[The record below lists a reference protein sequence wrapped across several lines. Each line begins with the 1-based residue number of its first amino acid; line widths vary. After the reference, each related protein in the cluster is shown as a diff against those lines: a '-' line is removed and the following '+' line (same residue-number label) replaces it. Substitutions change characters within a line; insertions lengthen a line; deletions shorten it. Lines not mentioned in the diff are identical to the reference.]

1 MQLLKEYR
9 LLAIIGTAWLFDAMD
24 VAMLSFIMPLI
35 KTEWQLAPAQLGLVG
50 ATTSLGMVVGALICG
65 ALADRIGRKHV
76 LILTLAIFSIGNL
89 LLMLTPNIMAF
100 IAVRFL
106 TGIGLGG
113 ELPVA
118 ATLVADSYQGTQ
130 RSKMLVLADSFW
142 AIGWIVASLLAFW
155 VMPLIGW
162 RLTVLITACTI
173 LYTLLLRRHLPE
185 TPIEPQTRP
194 SYKVLWRTPVFRRK
208 TLLLGLLWFIVM
220 LTYYGMFL
228 WLPSIL
234 VMRGFSIVHSFSYT
248 LLMSLAQLPG
258 YYLAAFLMGK
268 ISRKSVLTIYL
279 SGTIVSALAFSLAGS
294 NFSVLLSGA
303 WLSFFDLGAW
313 GTLIALTPS
322 QFPQAIRGTGMGA
335 AQSIGRIGAMIGPYV
350 VGLLLQIK
358 MPLPGIFG
366 IFVVLLLLWIAIL
379 TWGVHDVDAQ
389 QKEGVTSDL
398 KS

>member
-35 KTEWQLAPAQLGLVG
+35 KNEWHIAPAQLGLVG
-50 ATTSLGMVVGALICG
+50 ATTSLGMVVGAMICG

-76 LILTLAIFSIGNL
+76 LILTLALFSIGNL
-89 LLMLTPNIMAF
+89 LLTVTPNITAF

-118 ATLVADSYQGTQ
+118 ATLVADSYQGTK

-155 VMPLIGW
+155 VMPVIGW
-162 RLTVLITACTI
+162 RLTVLITALTI

-185 TPIEPQTRP
+185 TPIVPQKRP
-194 SYKVLWRTPVFRRK
+194 SYKVLWRTPVFRKK
-208 TLLLGLLWFIVM
+208 TLLLGALWFIVM

-234 VMRGFSIVHSFSYT
+234 VSRGFSIVHSFNYT

-258 YYLAAFLMGK
+258 YYLAAYLMGK
-268 ISRKSVLTIYL
+268 ISRKSVLAIYL
-279 SGTIVSALAFSLAGS
+279 GGTILSALAFSLASG
-294 NFSVLLSGA
+294 NMAILISGA

-313 GTLIALTPS
+313 GTLIAITPS
-322 QFPQAIRGTGMGA
+322 QFPEAIRGTGMGA
-335 AQSIGRIGAMIGPYV
+335 AQSIGRVGAMIGPYV
-350 VGLLLQIK
+350 VGLLIQMK
-358 MPLPGIFG
+358 TPLTGIFG
-366 IFVVLLLLWIAIL
+366 IFVVLLLLGIAIL
-379 TWGVHDVDAQ
+379 MWGIQDVDAQ
-389 QKEGVTSDL
+389 REEGVTGEA